1 MTVAVALLAY
11 AACAGTIGARL
22 LARAR
27 WAVRAPLL
35 AAVTYLAAAWS
46 VVAAAGLAGLTLA
59 VHATA
64 LGSGLSQLIGACV
77 IRLRDT
83 YATPGGALVAGLGLV
98 LAAAVAGRTAI
109 AAATHLR
116 AVRRHARRHAQ
127 AVRLLGRQDPALG
140 AVLVEH
146 AQPAAYCVAGP
157 DPTVVV
163 TTATLDALDRAQM
176 AAVLA
181 HERAHLTWH
190 HHRLVALARIAQQL
204 LPVLP
209 LMRETATQVGRLVE
223 LHADDTATRTHDSR
237 TLATALVLLAER
249 GALAPSPAVTG
260 LGATGLG
267 VPRLGA
273 AGLGATGLDA
283 AGADA
288 LQRVQRLLRPA
299 EPLGRLRRQLL
310 RAAAGGLA
318 LTPVLLALTPALV
331 ALALGRVPA
340 A

>member
-1 MTVAVALLAY
+1 
-11 AACAGTIGARL
+11 
-22 LARAR
+22 
-27 WAVRAPLL
+27 
-35 AAVTYLAAAWS
+35 
-46 VVAAAGLAGLTLA
+46 
-59 VHATA
+59 
-64 LGSGLSQLIGACV
+64 
-77 IRLRDT
+77 
-83 YATPGGALVAGLGLV
+83 
-98 LAAAVAGRTAI
+98 
-109 AAATHLR
+109 
-116 AVRRHARRHAQ
+116 
-127 AVRLLGRQDPALG
+127 
-140 AVLVEH
+140 
-146 AQPAAYCVAGP
+146 
-157 DPTVVV
+157 V
-163 TTATLDALDRAQM
+163 TTATLHALDRDQM

-190 HHRLVALARIAQQL
+190 HHRLVALARIAEQL
-204 LPVLP
+204 IPFLP
-209 LMRETATQVGRLVE
+209 LMRETATQVARLVE

-237 TLATALVLLAER
+237 TLATALVLLAEQ
-249 GALAPSPAVTG
+249 GGLAPSPAVTG

-267 VPRLGA
+267 VP
-273 AGLGATGLDA
+273 GLGATGLDA